1 MKENASL
8 CYGLLAAKALT
19 PSCLCPGKPSTGEPA
34 AFNKSYIQTRSSSS
48 ASSSSQIRHHDPG
61 PKYVGIEEYQRK
73 LLDKGKS
80 MIITDKRQ
88 H

>member
-19 PSCLCPGKPSTGEPA
+19 PFCLCPGKPSTGEPA
-34 AFNKSYIQTRSSSS
+34 AFNKSNIQTRSSS
-48 ASSSSQIRHHDPG
+48 ASSSSQIRHHDRG
-61 PKYVGIEEYQRK
+61 PKYAMEEYQRK
-73 LLDKGKS
+73 LLDQGRS